1 MLRPG
6 HIGIHNALGG
16 GGAKSANSFADGP
29 LCAPHA
35 VRHKKSKMRFLN
47 GLGISGFRV
56 FGLLGS
62 EACGFGVSG
71 CLCLGLLGL
80 DLWIQGL
87 GNLGVR
93 FLGLRSRNSEFG
105 CGTTSVPELGKEP
118 S

>member
-1 MLRPG
+1 MVSTMLW
-6 HIGIHNALGG
+6 GG

-62 EACGFGVSG
+62 R
-71 CLCLGLLGL
+71 LLGL
-80 DLWIQGL
+80 
-87 GNLGVR
+87 
-93 FLGLRSRNSEFG
+93 EFPAA
-105 CGTTSVPELGKEP
+105 CV
-118 S
+118 